1 MKIINKICAPSR
13 WKQYLLTGLLINGLL
28 SFLVQAMIFFIGK
41 KGLSVGLS
49 LGIDAGG
56 MLIGLVFILLA
67 FISYRKLFA
76 TEHTSRDMVFRWWNN
91 GVMLLVC
98 VVLLKLVPMLL
109 WQYVGLLSPVAG
121 MISAGIFVLLVSII
135 TVRQLI
141 LFVVDLQVENEFAQ
155 KKFLFKKVL
164 RKPVIILVT
173 LAVCLWFT
181 LGEGAV
187 NFLFGIVALR
197 FGNSFALQIIHRL
210 LLAVVDALVIG
221 GYLAYV
227 NKVREVVYQEEMPV
241 REAKLKLVPGILVC
255 VVTLV
260 LLVYAGANVINV
272 LDVNKPERVDDYIV
286 ELMDAATKEID
297 YKRTDEAI
305 RIYVQVEEYLAALGA
320 YVEEDN
326 AMVLQYMTTNIDDEF
341 LWRLYYTLTGN
352 PYFAREELLKS
363 GKDTRLCHDI
373 LRSYADGE
381 GEDEDEDSEFNLSRR
396 EKKALIK
403 DCLWICL
410 SEGAFVDSTIKFDED
425 SLRKKTV
432 NDMNKDYRDTLIY
445 NDLMAV
451 LQASS
456 ANGRMDT
463 QTVNKLLE
471 LANANPENMLYQL
484 MAVMGGAQ
492 LLSDSAKHYGKVV
505 ECAKRL
511 DAMLVE
517 ENRDVEDI
525 VEEKLYL
532 AQMMLNCENYTTALD
547 FLDEVRLLGNTDVE
561 DAILICYQK
570 KNDNENTIKYV
581 EELRGNGE
589 DRAMLDYFMALAYLK
604 SKNVDEA
611 LKNGVML
618 ADKAVA
624 AGEDR
629 EDVSALLY
637 SLVEYMCISDSY
649 RDYIDYYYRI
659 KTYTEEQLA
668 ILAQST
674 LLFNYIQAMNA
685 VYNSRDYALAISS
698 LEAVE
703 AELPGLSKTWY
714 LKGTAYF
721 DMREYDSAIE
731 CFNKCIAIDED
742 NITATYS
749 LAALYDK
756 KGEYE
761 KAYMLCE
768 QILAVLPEVN
778 HDKDWYGIAYHANAL
793 YGALKKH
800 VGGTK

>member
-28 SFLVQAMIFFIGK
+28 SFLVQAMIFFIRK
-41 KGLSVGLS
+41 KGLSAGLS

-91 GVMLLVC
+91 GVWLLVC
-98 VVLLKLVPMLL
+98 IVLLKLVPMLL
-109 WQYVGLLSPVAG
+109 WQYVGLLNPLAG
-121 MISAGIFVLLVSII
+121 MISAGVFVLFVSII

-187 NFLFGIVALR
+187 NFLFGIITLR
-197 FGNSFALQIIHRL
+197 YGNSFALQIIHRL

-221 GYLAYV
+221 GYLAYA

-272 LDVNKPERVDDYIV
+272 LDVNKPERVDDYV
-286 ELMDAATKEID
+286 AGLMDAATKEID

-305 RIYVQVEEYLAALGA
+305 RIYAQVEECLAALGA

-326 AMVLQYMTTNIDDEF
+326 GTVLQYMTTYSDDEF
-341 LWRLYYTLTGN
+341 FWRLYYTMTGN
-352 PYFAREELLKS
+352 AYFAREALLES
-363 GKDTRLCHDI
+363 GEDTRLCHDI

-381 GEDEDEDSEFNLSRR
+381 DEDEDDDSEFNLSRR

-403 DCLWICL
+403 DCLQICL

-456 ANGRMDT
+456 ANGRMDA

-492 LLSDSAKHYGKVV
+492 LLSDSAQHYGKVV

-532 AQMMLNCENYTTALD
+532 AQMMLNCENYATALD

-561 DAILICYQK
+561 DAILLCYQK
-570 KNDNENTIKYV
+570 QNDNENIIKYV
-581 EELRGNGE
+581 EELRENGE
-589 DRAMLDYFMALAYLK
+589 DRAMLDYFIALAYLK

-611 LKNGVML
+611 LKNGVLL
-618 ADKAVA
+618 AEKVVA

-629 EDVSALLY
+629 EDVNALLY

-649 RDYIDYYYRI
+649 EGYIDYYYRI
-659 KTYTEEQLA
+659 KEYTEEQLA

-674 LLFNYIQAMNA
+674 LLSNYIQAMNA
-685 VYNSRDYALAISS
+685 VYNSRDYALAVSS

-721 DMREYDSAIE
+721 DMREYDNAIE

-749 LAALYDK
+749 LAALYDT